1 MHVAVDAE
9 EEHSEDCVELAE
21 GIVAACY
28 ADRADFRSSYALRA
42 KEEANYEDKVLDEIE
57 ETSCNAYLYWE

>member
-1 MHVAVDAE
+1 MDVAVDTE
-9 EEHSEDCVELAE
+9 EKHRKDCMKVAD
-21 GIVAACY
+21 GIETAGY
-28 ADRADFRSSYALRA
+28 ADWAGFSPSYALHA